1 MLISFY
7 LRSKKFMIWNFMNTL
22 IDIVSKNVCIATN
35 LNIRLLIAYTLY
47 IYIFTILIRFL
58 FDLY

>member
-35 LNIRLLIAYTLY
+35 LNIRLLIVYTLY

>member
-1 MLISFY
+1 
-7 LRSKKFMIWNFMNTL
+7 MNTL

-35 LNIRLLIAYTLY
+35 LNIRLLIVYTLY